1 MPAGESEP
9 KLLLTVEEAAH
20 RLSVGRPKMYELIMR
35 GEVLS
40 VKIGASR
47 RISTSALE
55 EYVERLS
62 ADATGTRQATVVA
75 RRREEYGYSR

>member
-1 MPAGESEP
+1 
-9 KLLLTVEEAAH
+9 VEEAAH
-20 RLSVGRPKMYELIMR
+20 QLSVGRPKMYELIMR

-47 RISTSALE
+47 RISTLALE

-62 ADATGTRQATVVA
+62 ADSTGTRQTTVVA